1 MKKITENELKSNVGK
16 SILVIEL
23 VSNDDIEMGYNEMWL
38 CASQKE
44 ANENVVEMNK
54 RNTDTNYKYIV
65 VKYNVILDKYGEIS
79 LEV

>member
-23 VSNDDIEMGYNEMWL
+23 VSNDDIEIGYDEMWL
-38 CASQKE
+38 CDSQKE